1 MKKIFFLTLV
11 SFFSLT
17 TYAQDMQQKKIEL
30 LKTAVI
36 QFINE
41 KNVDSLYSLA
51 GEGFK
56 KQLNAAAFTQ
66 FCQNNLFPLGKIK
79 SAVLDTIESGVNK
92 YKTIFELGIFFMY
105 LSIDANGKYE
115 AFGFRPYKKAAGG
128 NIIKSKT
135 DNALSTE
142 LDNKIESIVQP
153 FMFDSKTIG
162 LSIGVLKDGNAYFYN
177 YGETKKGNGK
187 IPSSKDLY
195 EIGSITKTFTGLLL
209 AKAVIEKKMALN
221 DPVNKYLPK
230 DIPIIKFGNDTLR
243 IVHLSNHTSGLP
255 PLPENFGPVADAM
268 NPYKN
273 YDDAK
278 LYSYLKVAKLF
289 RKPGEKY
296 EYCNLAAGLLGN
308 ILERVYKM
316 PYEKLVKKYV
326 CTAAGLSDTKQ
337 FLTKTDSVLFVQG
350 YNENI
355 LPNGQWDFKALAA
368 AGCLRSNTMD
378 MLKYAKFNAPP
389 EVDTMPYLPV
399 MLYAMN
405 LSHEPTFK
413 DGQQQIG
420 LNWFIQNWGWGNVLF
435 HGGQTGGYKSFLA
448 INPKTK
454 NAVVIL
460 ANTAISNDEIGIK
473 ILQLLD
479 E

>member
-17 TYAQDMQQKKIEL
+17 TYAQDMKQKKIEL

-41 KNVDSLYSLA
+41 KNIDSLYGLA

-209 AKAVIEKKMALN
+209 AKAVIEKSML
-221 DPVNKYLPK
+221 
-230 DIPIIKFGNDTLR
+230 F
-243 IVHLSNHTSGLP
+243 
-255 PLPENFGPVADAM
+255 
-268 NPYKN
+268 KN
-273 YDDAK
+273 
-278 LYSYLKVAKLF
+278 
-289 RKPGEKY
+289 
-296 EYCNLAAGLLGN
+296 
-308 ILERVYKM
+308 
-316 PYEKLVKKYV
+316 
-326 CTAAGLSDTKQ
+326 
-337 FLTKTDSVLFVQG
+337 
-350 YNENI
+350 
-355 LPNGQWDFKALAA
+355 
-368 AGCLRSNTMD
+368 
-378 MLKYAKFNAPP
+378 
-389 EVDTMPYLPV
+389 
-399 MLYAMN
+399 
-405 LSHEPTFK
+405 
-413 DGQQQIG
+413 
-420 LNWFIQNWGWGNVLF
+420 
-435 HGGQTGGYKSFLA
+435 
-448 INPKTK
+448 
-454 NAVVIL
+454 
-460 ANTAISNDEIGIK
+460 
-473 ILQLLD
+473 
-479 E
+479 